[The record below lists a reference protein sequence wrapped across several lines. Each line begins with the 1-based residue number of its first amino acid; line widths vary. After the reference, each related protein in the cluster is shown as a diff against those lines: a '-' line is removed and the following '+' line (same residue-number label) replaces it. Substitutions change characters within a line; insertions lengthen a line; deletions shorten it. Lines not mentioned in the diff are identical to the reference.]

1 MRALVIFDWD
11 GTLMDSMPRIV
22 ASMQAAARDM
32 GLEVPEETRVHGVVG
47 LGLPEAIASLFPG
60 IEQDALERLRQY
72 YARHYIEGERV
83 PSRLFPGAAEMLDGL
98 RARGVGMAVA
108 TGKSRRGLERVWR
121 HSGLGR
127 YFVTS
132 RCSDESI
139 SKPDPAMVTAIL
151 RETRVAPEQALV
163 VGDTTFDMEMAR
175 RADVARVGV
184 TWGAHEPELLMNHSP
199 LALVDEMHE
208 LMEFLHEQWRP

>member
-1 MRALVIFDWD
+1 MRGLVIFDWD
-11 GTLMDSMPRIV
+11 GTLMDSMGRIV
-22 ASMQAAARDM
+22 VSMQAAARDM
-32 GLEVPEETRVHGVVG
+32 ELQVPEEAQVRGVVG
-47 LGLPEAIASLFPG
+47 LGLPEAIATLFPG
-60 IEQDALERLRQY
+60 IEPDALECLRQY
-72 YARHYIEGERV
+72 YARHYIEGERE

-98 RARGVGMAVA
+98 RERGMGMAVA

-151 RETRVAPEQALV
+151 RETRMPADRALV
-163 VGDTTFDMEMAR
+163 VGDTTFDLEMAQ
-175 RADVARVGV
+175 RAGVARIGV
-184 TWGAHEPELLMNHSP
+184 TWGAHEAAQLMHHGP
-199 LALVDEMHE
+199 LAVVDEMQE
-208 LMEFLHEQWRP
+208 LMQLLHEQWRP